1 MIILHVTGDD
11 DFSALMF
18 EKKYPDIKKA
28 YKKALD
34 NGGHSFETKNFS
46 VEIKRFR
53 DVDPKFI
60 EFLNEHFYDYD
71 ARKAE
76 NFYIVEP

>member
-1 MIILHVTGDD
+1 MVILHVSGDH

-18 EKKYPDIKKA
+18 EKKYPNIKKA

-34 NGGHSFETKNFS
+34 NEDSFETKDFS
-46 VEIKRFR
+46 VEIKRYR

-60 EFLNEHFYDYD
+60 EFLNDHFYDYD

>member
-1 MIILHVTGDD
+1 MVILHVTGDED
-11 DFSALMF
+11 YAALTF
-18 EKKYPDIKKA
+18 EKNYPDIQKA

-34 NGGHSFETKNFS
+34 NDGYFETDAFR

-53 DVDPKFI
+53 DVDPLFI
-60 EFLNEHFYDYD
+60 NFLKEYILDYD
-71 ARKAE
+71 SLKDE